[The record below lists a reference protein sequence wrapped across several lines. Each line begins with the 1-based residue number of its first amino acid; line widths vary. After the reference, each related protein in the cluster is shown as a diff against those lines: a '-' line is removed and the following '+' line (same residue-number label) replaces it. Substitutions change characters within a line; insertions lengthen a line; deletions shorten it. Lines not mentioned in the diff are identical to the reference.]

1 MKKEKIERIQRIS
14 EWMRYILLALLLAFL
29 VIGYSSAQNTDDFGM
44 WKIGWRIGQGVTC
57 DNGWICI

>member
-1 MKKEKIERIQRIS
+1 
-14 EWMRYILLALLLAFL
+14 MRYILLALLLAFL

-44 WKIGWRIGQGVTC
+44 WMIGWRIGQGVTC